1 MVITP
6 EWQAAVERNRW
17 KENFLT
23 GDDFTAFID
32 EEQEP
37 ISTLLKEL
45 GLT

>member
-23 GDDFTAFID
+23 GPDFEKFIA
-32 EEQEP
+32 EEQQS
-37 ISTLLKEL
+37 ITALLKEL
-45 GLT
+45 GLA